1 MTSEATGGESGRDYG
16 SEARRYA
23 TGYHAPVLCKAV
35 VDGLITDRSGIY
47 VDGTLG
53 GGGHAAAL
61 LDALDENGR
70 VIGIDRDD
78 AARAEVQRRLA
89 QQIRAGRL
97 VLLGGDFRDLESH
110 LETVGVESVDGVLL
124 DLGVSSRQLDDA
136 ARGFSYARSGALDMR
151 MGPAG
156 TTAADIV
163 NDAPE
168 AELALILR
176 AYGEERRARR
186 IAKAIIAA
194 RPVSTTSQLADAV
207 RSCVPKADE
216 IKSLSRVFQAL
227 RIVVNDEL
235 AALESVLES
244 ATRIVR
250 SGGRLAVISYH
261 SLEDRRVK
269 RYLRFGTF
277 TGQPV
282 KDLYG
287 NVQTPW
293 SPIAPRLIRP
303 GAEEIEFN
311 ARSRSARLRIAERTD
326 FTDRESPT

>member
-1 MTSEATGGESGRDYG
+1 MTSEATGGESGRDSG
-16 SEARRYA
+16 NEARRYA

-78 AARAEVQRRLA
+78 EARAEVRRRLA
-89 QQIRAGRL
+89 GQIRAGRL
-97 VLLGGDFRDLESH
+97 MLLAGDFRDMESH
-110 LETVGVESVDGVLL
+110 LDTVGFESVDGVLL

-136 ARGFSYARSGALDMR
+136 PRGFSYSRIGALDMR
-151 MGPAG
+151 MGPTG
-156 TTAADIV
+156 MTAADIV
-163 NDAPE
+163 NEVPE
-168 AELALILR
+168 AELASILR
-176 AYGEERRARR
+176 EYGEERRARR
-186 IAKAIIAA
+186 IAKAIVDI
-194 RPVSTTSQLADAV
+194 RPVRTTDQLADAV
-207 RSCVPKADE
+207 RSCVPGAE
-216 IKSLSRVFQAL
+216 EMKSLSRVFQAL
-227 RIVVNDEL
+227 RIAVNDEL
-235 AALESVLES
+235 TALERALES

-269 RYLRFGTF
+269 RYLRFGNF
-277 TGQPV
+277 AGQPV
-282 KDLYG
+282 KDVYG

-311 ARSRSARLRIAERTD
+311 PRSRSARLRIAQRTD
-326 FTDRESPT
+326 FSDRESPT

>member
-1 MTSEATGGESGRDYG
+1 MTSEATGGESGRDSA
-16 SEARRYA
+16 SEAGRYA

-61 LDALDENGR
+61 LDALNENGR
-70 VIGIDRDD
+70 VIGIDRDE

-89 QQIRAGRL
+89 PQIRTGRL
-97 VLLGGDFRDLESH
+97 ILLGGDFRDLESH
-110 LETVGVESVDGVLL
+110 LDGVGAVSVDGILL

-136 ARGFSYARSGALDMR
+136 TRGFSYSRTGALDMR
-151 MGPAG
+151 MGSSG
-156 TTAADIV
+156 KTAADIV

-168 AELALILR
+168 AELAAILR
-176 AYGEERRARR
+176 EYGEERRARR
-186 IAKAIIAA
+186 IAKTIVAA
-194 RPVSTTSQLADAV
+194 RPVNTTAQLADAV
-207 RSCVPKADE
+207 RSCVPIAEE
-216 IKSLSRVFQAL
+216 IKSLSRIFQAL

-235 AALESVLES
+235 AALESALES

-269 RYLRFGTF
+269 RYLRFGNF
-277 TGQPV
+277 AGQPV
-282 KDLYG
+282 KDVYG

-303 GAEEIEFN
+303 DAEEIEFN
-311 ARSRSARLRIAERTD
+311 PRSRSARLRIAERTD
-326 FTDRESPT
+326 FSDRESPT